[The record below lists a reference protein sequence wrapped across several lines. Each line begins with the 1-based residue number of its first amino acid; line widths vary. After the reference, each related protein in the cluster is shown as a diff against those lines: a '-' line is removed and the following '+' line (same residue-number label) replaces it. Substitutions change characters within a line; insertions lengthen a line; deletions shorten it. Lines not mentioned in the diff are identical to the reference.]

1 MKKTIYTITEYLARG
16 SVFFLLVIFI
26 GKLKQLACIDT
37 TNKMWM
43 LLVIIFIWEY
53 SVNKYWDAIKW

>member
-1 MKKTIYTITEYLARG
+1 MKKTIYTITEYLARV

-26 GKLKQLACIDT
+26 AKLKQLTCIDT

-53 SVNKYWDAIKW
+53 SVNKYWDATK